1 MRGRIFRIQR
11 FSIHDGYGIRTTV
24 FLKGCPLCCIWCH
37 NPESQNFE
45 RDIAYKEEKCLFCL
59 NCIAVCERKAIK
71 ANYEAKKIE
80 IDRNVCDL
88 CGKCSEVCSGNAIE
102 IFGFDVEAGEV
113 IDIVERDRVFY
124 KHSGG
129 GVTFSG
135 GEPYSQ
141 PEFLLRLLSLCKEK
155 GINTVVDTSGYASWK
170 TIEKSI
176 DFVDLFL
183 YDIKDHL
190 SERHKVTTGVGNDII
205 LSNLARLIDSAEV
218 VVRIPVIPGCNLKN
232 RDDIKGFIDVLSD
245 VGIRRV
251 DLLPYHSFARDKY
264 RWLDREF
271 HEFES
276 GLNVINEFAED
287 LKNVGFKVTKKGYF

>member
-1 MRGRIFRIQR
+1 M
-11 FSIHDGYGIRTTV
+11 
-24 FLKGCPLCCIWCH
+24 P
-37 NPESQNFE
+37 
-45 RDIAYKEEKCLFCL
+45 FCL
-59 NCIAVCERKAIK
+59 NCLAVCERKAIK

-102 IFGFDVEAGEV
+102 IFRFDVGAEEV

-141 PEFLLRLLSLCKEK
+141 PEFLLRLLFLCKER
-155 GINTVVDTSGYASWK
+155 GINTAVDTSGYVSWK

-183 YDIKDHL
+183 YDIKDYL
-190 SERHKVTTGVGNDII
+190 NERHKAITGVGNELI
-205 LSNLARLIDSAEV
+205 LANLKRLVDSAEV
-218 VVRIPVIPGCNLKN
+218 VVRIPIIP
-232 RDDIKGFIDVLSD
+232 DAIS
-245 VGIRRV
+245 
-251 DLLPYHSFARDKY
+251 
-264 RWLDREF
+264 
-271 HEFES
+271 
-276 GLNVINEFAED
+276 
-287 LKNVGFKVTKKGYF
+287 KVRMIS